1 MVEFQR
7 VNVYVE
13 KINNPIMKHF
23 LLFLMISLNCTQL
36 FSQGTY
42 SDKFAHTFSIVA
54 RDPQTGEMGI
64 AVQSHWFSVGSI
76 VSWGE
81 AGVGVV
87 ATQSFVNPSFGV
99 KGLML
104 LKSGKSPQEAVDEM
118 ISADEGRDYRQLA
131 IVDSKGR
138 SACYTG
144 KLCIKDAGNISKEN
158 YSVQANMM
166 LNDRVWG
173 AMSDAFENSTGRLAE
188 RLVLALEAGQDAGGD
203 IRGMQSACLLVVK
216 ATPTGNS
223 WEDRIVDLRV
233 EDSDDPIK
241 ELSRLLKVH
250 RAYEHMNNGDLAVEK
265 KDLELA
271 GKEYAYA
278 EKLFPENIE
287 MKFWHA
293 VMLANNGKVDESLP
307 IFKDIFSKDNNW
319 RTLFERLPASGL
331 TNLSTE
337 DMNSILRQ

>member
-1 MVEFQR
+1 
-7 VNVYVE
+7 
-13 KINNPIMKHF
+13 MKQITF
-23 LLFLMISLNCTQL
+23 LLMILINSTQL
-36 FSQGTY
+36 FPQSMY
-42 SDKFAHTFSIVA
+42 SEKFAHTFSIVA
-54 RDPQTGEMGI
+54 RDAETGEMGV

-99 KGLML
+99 KGLEML
-104 LKSGKSPQEAVDEM
+104 KAGKTPQETVDEL
-118 ISADEGRDYRQLA
+118 IAADEGRDFRQLA

-144 KLCIKDAGNISKEN
+144 KLCIKDAGNITKEN

-166 LNDRVWG
+166 LNDKVWSS
-173 AMSDAFENSTGRLAE
+173 MSDAFEKSTGRLAE
-188 RLVLALEAGQDAGGD
+188 RLVGALEAGQEAGGD

-216 ATPTGNS
+216 ATPTGNV
-223 WEDRIVDLRV
+223 WEDRLVDLRV

-265 KDLELA
+265 KDLQLA
-271 GKEYAYA
+271 GKEYASA
-278 EKLFPENIE
+278 EKLFPDNIE

-307 IFKDIFSKDNNW
+307 LFKEIFSRDKNW
-319 RTLFERLPASGL
+319 RTLFERLPVSGL
-331 TNLSTE
+331 TNLSETE
-337 DMNSILRQ
+337 LNAILKQ